1 MSKSLG
7 HFGAAA
13 AELIVLTQAELE
25 AFAEGVIARSRVE
38 KEPRTSVSLDV
49 GAIIVTGPLT
59 VSVEAHEA
67 HIEGRRLPLKP
78 REFALLNILA
88 QNTGKVLPRRRL
100 LELVWPNCESLESD
114 RTLDVHIRR
123 LRLKLG
129 RNADLIE
136 TIRGV
141 GYKLVKVP
149 PVNGAVL
156 NSVHDSK

>member
-1 MSKSLG
+1 MASKSLS

-25 AFAEGVIARSRVE
+25 AFAEGVIAKTRVE
-38 KEPRTSVSLDV
+38 KDPRTPANLDV

-59 VSVEAHEA
+59 VSVEAYEA

-78 REFALLNILA
+78 REFALLNVLA
-88 QNTGKVLPRRRL
+88 QNTGKVLHRRRL

-129 RNADLIE
+129 RNAGLIE

-141 GYKLVKVP
+141 GYKLVKVS
-149 PVNGAVL
+149 PVNGDGA
-156 NSVHDSK
+156 

>member
-7 HFGAAA
+7 HFGAVA

-25 AFAEGVIARSRVE
+25 AFAEGVIAKARVE
-38 KEPRTSVSLDV
+38 KDSRTPANLDV

-59 VSVEAHEA
+59 VSAEAYEA

-78 REFALLNILA
+78 REFALLNVLA
-88 QNTGKVLPRRRL
+88 QNTGKVVARRRL
-100 LELVWPNCESLESD
+100 LELVWPNCENLESD

-129 RNADLIE
+129 RYAGLIE

-141 GYKLVKVP
+141 GYKLVKLP
-149 PVNGAVL
+149 PVNGDVA
-156 NSVHDSK
+156 

>member
-25 AFAEGVIARSRVE
+25 AFAAGVIAKARVE
-38 KEPRTSVSLDV
+38 KDTRAPANLDV
-49 GAIIVTGPLT
+49 GAIIVTGPLA
-59 VSVEAHEA
+59 VSVEAYEA

-78 REFALLNILA
+78 REFALLNVLA
-88 QNTGKVLPRRRL
+88 QHVGKVLPRRRL

-129 RNADLIE
+129 RNAGLIE
-136 TIRGV
+136 TVRGV
-141 GYKLVKVP
+141 GYKLVKVA
-149 PVNGAVL
+149 PVNGDVA
-156 NSVHDSK
+156 